1 MARNRR
7 HQSGAVRFVPAL
19 KALLLCLLIGGS
31 AVGYVLQKNKIRE
44 LGRRINQRET
54 ALERLKWENKLRAS
68 QLADMQLPH
77 KLAKRVRDPKLGLG
91 LVPPQPNQVI
101 WLVEP
106 GPGRPANVAPPLFA
120 GGRVGV
126 DASP

>member
-7 HQSGAVRFVPAL
+7 HQSGAVRFIPAL

-54 ALERLKWENKLRAS
+54 ALERLKWENKLRAA
-68 QLADMQLPH
+68 QLADMQLPQ

-91 LVPPQPNQVI
+91 LVPPQPSQVI

-106 GPGRPANVAPPLFA
+106 GPGRLTNVAPSLVA
-120 GGRVGV
+120 VGRVGV
-126 DASP
+126 ASSP